1 MKSPLGNLGGGDRYN
16 KRIQFSERSTRS
28 RQRSTGFFYSTEFPP
43 CDALAPKIE
52 ALVNK
57 KDEAESLTTLCE
69 IQEPEDKWFVNFKQ
83 MGMKG
88 VR

>member
-1 MKSPLGNLGGGDRYN
+1 MKSPLGDLGGAIDAINASNFQKEVLEAGNVVLD
-16 KRIQFSERSTRS
+16 
-28 RQRSTGFFYSTEFPP
+28 FYSTECPP

-69 IQEPEDKWFVNFKQ
+69 IQEPEDKWFAYFKQ

>member
-1 MKSPLGNLGGGDRYN
+1 MKSPLGDLGGAIDAINASNFQKEVLEAGNVVLD
-16 KRIQFSERSTRS
+16 
-28 RQRSTGFFYSTEFPP
+28 FYSTECPP
-43 CDALAPKIE
+43 CEALAPKFE

-69 IQEPEDKWFVNFKQ
+69 IQEPEDKWFAYFKQ